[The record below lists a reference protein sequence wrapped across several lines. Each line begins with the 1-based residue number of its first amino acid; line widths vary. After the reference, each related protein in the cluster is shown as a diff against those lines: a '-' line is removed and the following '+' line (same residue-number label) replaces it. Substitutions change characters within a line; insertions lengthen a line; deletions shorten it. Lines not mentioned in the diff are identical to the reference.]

1 MKSPYDFTGRL
12 ECMDVKQKG
21 EKSWASYK
29 KKIKK
34 KMKVILLLSFL
45 GLEQF

>member
-1 MKSPYDFTGRL
+1 MKIPYDFTGRL

-21 EKSWASYK
+21 RKAEQV
-29 KKIKK
+29 IKK

>member
-1 MKSPYDFTGRL
+1 
-12 ECMDVKQKG
+12 MDVKQKG
-21 EKSWASYK
+21 RKAEQV
-29 KKIKK
+29 IKK